1 MTERAIEAIVES
13 FWQNRQRG
21 VYFPPEWFDRLSLD
35 EGYQV
40 QMGLLARRLA
50 AGARLVGWKV
60 GLTSHAMQEQF
71 RVPEPL
77 FGYLLDDAPHPPAH
91 ASRRR
96 RSSRP
101 GVENELCLR
110 LGTDLAGPGVDEAA
124 ARAAV
129 AAVYPALEIAET
141 RGDFTAQL
149 AVAIADNIQERYIV
163 LGPETRPL
171 PADLDLADVQARV
184 ILNGAEVAT
193 ASGAAVLGQ
202 PLRSLTWLA
211 NKLVQHGQALR
222 AGEPRHD
229 RLADAPV
236 PPHRRHPRR
245 DDDHAARHRRG
256 VLRLSGARH
265 NARTR
270 VTGTVRLRYRGN
282 KALTRRGAGGRFAG
296 EARATQREGRLGEQ
310 STARHAGGSRA

>member
-1 MTERAIEAIVES
+1 MTEREIGAIVES

-50 AGARLVGWKV
+50 AGARLVGWKI
-60 GLTSHAMQEQF
+60 GLTSRAMQEQF

-77 FGYLLDDAPHPPAH
+77 FGYLLDDAPHPSGARFG
-91 ASRRR
+91 AAALIQ
-96 RSSRP
+96 P

-110 LGTDLAGPGVDEAA
+110 LGTDLVGPGVDDAA

-129 AAVYPALEIAET
+129 AAIHPALEIAET

-171 PADLDLADVQARV
+171 PTDLDLADVQARV
-184 ILNGAEVAT
+184 SINGAEVAT
-193 ASGAAVLGQ
+193 ANGAAVLGQ
-202 PLRSLTWLA
+202 PLRALTWLA
-211 NKLVQHGQALR
+211 NKLPQHGHTLR
-222 AGEPRHD
+222 AG
-229 RLADAPV
+229 
-236 PPHRRHPRR
+236 
-245 DDDHAARHRRG
+245 
-256 VLRLSGARH
+256 
-265 NARTR
+265 
-270 VTGTVRLRYRGN
+270 
-282 KALTRRGAGGRFAG
+282 
-296 EARATQREGRLGEQ
+296 
-310 STARHAGGSRA
+310 